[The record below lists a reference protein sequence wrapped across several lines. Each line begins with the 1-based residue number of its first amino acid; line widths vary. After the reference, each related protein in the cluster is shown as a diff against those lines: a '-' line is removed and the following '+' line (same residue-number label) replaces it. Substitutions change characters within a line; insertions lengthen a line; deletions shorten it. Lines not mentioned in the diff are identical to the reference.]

1 MKKYELLRSGD
12 SIIRVLEVREDKLLV
27 IDCIKQTMPVWVDL
41 SKFDS
46 SKECSKEILLSV
58 TENQLVDVDSMSSE
72 QRKIMYDRYTMI
84 APILPF
90 IADQKKRSLVL

>member
-12 SIIRVLEVREDKLLV
+12 SIIRVLEVREDKVLV

-46 SKECSKEILLSV
+46 KEECSKECSGQSFL
-58 TENQLVDVDSMSSE
+58 
-72 QRKIMYDRYTMI
+72 
-84 APILPF
+84 
-90 IADQKKRSLVL
+90 